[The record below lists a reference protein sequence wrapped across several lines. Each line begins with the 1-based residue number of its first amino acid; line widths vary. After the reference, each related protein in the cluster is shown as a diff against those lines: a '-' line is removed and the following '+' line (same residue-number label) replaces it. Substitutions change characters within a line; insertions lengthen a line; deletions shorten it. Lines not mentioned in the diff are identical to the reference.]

1 MDYEK
6 ALERAYASLPERV
19 LKSERFEIP
28 LVDSFIQGN
37 KTIIRNFS
45 FIFQTLRRKPEELAK
60 YLFKELA
67 TPGEIAGN
75 TLILHS
81 KFNEKAL
88 NEKIKAFTEA
98 AVLCKECRKPDTK
111 LVEME
116 RGVRMLVCEACGA
129 RSPVRL

>member
-1 MDYEK
+1 LDYEK
-6 ALERAYASLPERV
+6 MLERAHASLPERV
-19 LKSERFEIP
+19 LRAERFEIP
-28 LVDSFIQGN
+28 LVDSFVQGN
-37 KTIIRNFS
+37 KTIIRNFG
-45 FIFQTLRRKPEELAK
+45 FITQALRRKPEDFAK

-67 TPGEIAGN
+67 TPGDMAGN

-81 KFNEKAL
+81 KFTDKAL
-88 NEKIKAFTEA
+88 NERVKNFAEAF
-98 AVLCKECRKPDTK
+98 VLCKECRKPDTK